1 MRTHPIMGEASE
13 RFSELSRLAREKT
26 ESALDSTYSQILTQP
41 KTTLVMLVILSAW
54 LGNIGT
60 GFQDQIV
67 DDVEVFLPEGA
78 ESTDL
83 LLEVREEWS
92 TDVGFI
98 YIKTQN
104 AECDYTL
111 PLDHPEQCDRPN
123 DVLDN
128 ITNVN
133 VLHEISWIEGDDEK
147 RSPGI
152 KQNGLDWDKNDHGES
167 DGVLWIISISQIIK
181 EINSSNGRFNHAMC
195 DHTGN
200 RSTGNLIDCEA
211 LSQLPGGGGGLY
223 AIPDE
228 QDTIDEMVNQSNG
241 SLDALAKDTNGDGIW
256 DTTAVL
262 IGIISAN
269 QIEKTGKWDDYKEF
283 FAHVESV
290 IDEEN
295 RPDKYRI
302 NELNM
307 TQTGLSKILEDVSDK
322 IYLDLLGMM
331 PLSLFF
337 TVLIITLLHRSW
349 KVVIISGTPIV
360 MALAVTFGA
369 AVLLEMTLT
378 PMIIATFPILIG
390 LGVDYALHMVNRIE
404 EVRRKRVDAA
414 VEENERRRRKGLVP
428 LEVPDLWDPDFY
440 RSCVM
445 DMSKTTGVAVLISAV
460 TTIIGFSVL
469 ILPNIV
475 PIIPIRSVGMTLV
488 AGILA
493 TLVFS
498 MILVPVLIWLLK
510 FNKRTKSPINWAS
523 VSKLPVKHFAVFL
536 LLAGAITLAG
546 VTNLDEM
553 DKPISGSD
561 QTPDNIP
568 SMQAMVEY
576 SSTFS
581 GGQTSLFIF
590 DASEHVSD
598 QDMKIRSLE
607 VLDAM
612 DALENRIGEVAYTNT
627 TSLITFLEAVPVTIS
642 EPQSGITLYNGNL
655 WGLLHDECWES
666 NSLECAAWV
675 PLDALSNPP
684 GNGREEL
691 RKDMVNVAYDTL
703 SKEVQWMLTN
713 VDGSKALVYVT
724 QPYMNLDNASMLRD
738 DIDLMLEEP
747 MEEQGIRVSPL
758 TGGLP
763 VSLDINEGIHDTQNY
778 TTLLTLLILTIVL
791 CLVFR
796 SFRLGIYTM
805 VPVAAIIVW
814 QPLLMSS
821 GDVNVNIFTAMIGT
835 IVFGIGVDDAIHVM
849 HRIQEEGETAV
860 GMSKAIE
867 KTGMTIFETTATTV
881 AGLGAGFF
889 VAFPGLVNFFIL
901 MMLLIG
907 FAFLTS
913 VFLLPACLTADHII
927 RRRIKG
933 ESSFI
938 DFGEGAV
945 LTDEKMNAVDA
956 ILE

>member
-1 MRTHPIMGEASE
+1 MDWLCTPTNMGEASE
-13 RFSELSRLAREKT
+13 RFAKLSKAAREKT
-26 ESALDSTYSQILTQP
+26 EEGLDSFYSQVLNQP
-41 KTTLVMLVILSAW
+41 KTALLLLVLLSSW
-54 LGNIGT
+54 LGYIGT

-98 YIKTQN
+98 YIKSPN
-104 AECDYTL
+104 AVE
-111 PLDHPEQCDRPN
+111 PELYGN
-123 DVLDN
+123 DFN
-128 ITNVN
+128 ITNVDI
-133 VLHEISWIEGDDEK
+133 LHEISWIEGDDER
-147 RSPGI
+147 RSPSLE
-152 KQNGLDWDKNDHGES
+152 QNGLDWDKEDHGKN

-181 EINSSNGRFNHAMC
+181 EINSSDGRFNYAMC
-195 DHTGN
+195 DNTGE
-200 RSTGNLIDCEA
+200 RLTSQLIDCDTLQQA
-211 LSQLPGGGGGLY
+211 PGGDGGLY
-223 AIPDE
+223 AIPNE
-228 QDTIDEMVNQSNG
+228 QERINEIVNQSNG
-241 SLDALAKDTNGDGIW
+241 SLDALAKDTNGDGVW

-262 IGIISAN
+262 VGMISSN
-269 QIEKTGKWDDYKEF
+269 QIDQTQWVDYKDYF
-283 FAHVESV
+283 THVDKV
-290 IDEEN
+290 ISLDN
-295 RPDKYRI
+295 RPQEYRTT
-302 NELNM
+302 NM
-307 TQTGLSKILEDVSDK
+307 TQTGLSKILEDVSDE
-322 IYLDLLGMM
+322 IYLDLLNMM
-331 PLSLFF
+331 PISLFL
-337 TVLIITLLHRSW
+337 TVLVITALHRSW

-369 AVLLEMTLT
+369 TVLLKMTLT

-404 EVRRKRVDAA
+404 EVRRKRIDAA
-414 VEENERRRRKGLVP
+414 IEENDKRRRKGQRLE
-428 LEVPDLWDPDFY
+428 EVPDLWDPDFY

-445 DMSKTTGVAVLISAV
+445 EMSRTTGIAVLISAA
-460 TTIIGFSVL
+460 TTVVGFSVL
-469 ILPNIV
+469 ILPSIV

-488 AGILA
+488 AGIMA

-498 MILVPVLIWLLK
+498 MILVPVLIWLLR
-510 FNKRTKSPINWAS
+510 FNKRTNPPMWGSI
-523 VSKLPVKHFAVFL
+523 SKLPVRHFAVVL
-536 LLAGAITLAG
+536 LIAGAVTIAG
-546 VTNLDEM
+546 VSELDAM
-553 DKPISGSD
+553 DKAITGSD

-568 SMQAMVEY
+568 SMEAMVEY

-590 DASEHVSD
+590 DASNHVND
-598 QDMKIRSLE
+598 QEQKIRSLE

-612 DALENRIGEVAYTNT
+612 DALENQISEVPYTNT
-627 TSLITFLEAVPVTIS
+627 TSLITFLEAVPVVIV
-642 EPQSGITLYNGNL
+642 EPTTGFTLYDGNL

-666 NSLECAAWV
+666 NSAECATWIL
-675 PLDALSNPP
+675 LDATSPD
-684 GNGREEL
+684 GNGREYL

-713 VDGSKALVYVT
+713 EEGSKALVYVT

-738 DIDLMLEEP
+738 DIDVMLNEP

-791 CLVFR
+791 CFVFR
-796 SFRLGIYTM
+796 SVRLGIFTM
-805 VPVAAIIVW
+805 IPVATIIIW

-849 HRIQEEGETAV
+849 HRIQEEGETAI
-860 GMSKAIE
+860 GMSRAVE
-867 KTGMTIFETTATTV
+867 STGQTIFETTATTV
-881 AGLGAGFF
+881 AGIGAGFT
-889 VAFPGLVNFFIL
+889 VAFPGLVNFFII
-901 MMLLIG
+901 MMLLIS

-913 VFLLPACLTADHII
+913 VFLLPACLTADHYI
-927 RRRIKG
+927 RAKIKG
-933 ESSFI
+933 DPDFI
-938 DFGEGAV
+938 DYGEGIV
-945 LTDEKMNAVDA
+945 LTNEKMQAVDA
-956 ILE
+956 IID

>member
-1 MRTHPIMGEASE
+1 MGTAKE
-13 RFSELSRLAREKT
+13 RFAEVSQATKEKV
-26 ESALDSTYSQILTQP
+26 ESGLDSAYSQILSQP
-41 KTTLVMLVILSAW
+41 KTTFILLAIVSIW

-60 GFQDQIV
+60 NFQDQIV

-92 TDVGFI
+92 TDVAFI
-98 YIKTQN
+98 YIKTPN
-104 AECDYTL
+104 AEDPDIYGSDY
-111 PLDHPEQCDRPN
+111 
-123 DVLDN
+123 N
-128 ITNVN
+128 ITSLSI
-133 VLHEISWIEGDDEK
+133 LHEISWIEGDDEW
-147 RSPGI
+147 RAPGL
-152 KQNGLDWDKNDHGES
+152 KQNGLDWDKEDHGKN
-167 DGVLWIISISQIIK
+167 DGVLWIISIAQVIK
-181 EINSSNGRFNHAMC
+181 EINSSNVRFNEAMC
-195 DHTGN
+195 RHVAENRTDGFFGN
-200 RSTGNLIDCEA
+200 YCTPIGDNNGFG
-211 LSQLPGGGGGLY
+211 QGLY
-223 AIPDE
+223 AIPD
-228 QDTIDEMVNQSNG
+228 QQQRIDEIVNQSNG
-241 SLDALAKDTNGDGIW
+241 SLGALAKDTNDDGIW

-262 IGIISAN
+262 VGMISAN
-269 QIEKTGKWDDYKEF
+269 QINETGIWSDYKEF
-283 FAHVESV
+283 FSHIDSV
-290 IDEEN
+290 IDEDN
-295 RPDKYRI
+295 RPEKYSS
-302 NELNM
+302 NQLNM
-307 TQTGLSKILEDVSDK
+307 TQTGLSKILEDVSDA
-322 IYLDLLGMM
+322 IYLDLLNMM
-331 PLSLFF
+331 PISLFL

-369 AVLLEMTLT
+369 TVLLEMTLT

-404 EVRRKRVDAA
+404 EVRRKRIDKA

-428 LEVPDLWDPDFY
+428 EEVPDMWDIDFY

-445 DMSKTTGVAVLISAV
+445 EMSRTTGVAVLVSAV

-475 PIIPIRSVGMTLV
+475 SIIPIRSVGMTLV
-488 AGILA
+488 AGIMA

-498 MILVPVLIWLLK
+498 MILVPVLTWLLR
-510 FNKRTKSPINWAS
+510 FNKRSNPPMWGKISRF
-523 VSKLPVKHFAVFL
+523 PVKNFAVVIL
-536 LLAGAITLAG
+536 IAGAITFAG
-546 VTNLDEM
+546 LSNLDEL
-553 DKPISGSD
+553 DKPITGSD

-568 SMQAMVEY
+568 SMEAMVEY
-576 SSTFS
+576 SRTFS

-590 DASEHVSD
+590 DASKHVNEDSINE
-598 QDMKIRSLE
+598 QNMKIRSLE

-612 DALENRIGEVAYTNT
+612 DALERKIADVPYTNT
-627 TSLITFLEAVPVTIS
+627 TSLITFLESVPVVLE
-642 EPQSGITLYNGNL
+642 EPTTGLTLYDGTL
-655 WGLLHDECWES
+655 WGLLHEECWES
-666 NSLECAAWV
+666 NNLECAHWI
-675 PLDALSNPP
+675 PLDATSSD
-684 GNGREEL
+684 GEGRKHL

-713 VDGSKALVYVT
+713 VEGSKALVYVT

-738 DIDLMLEEP
+738 DIDVMLGEP
-747 MEEQGIRVSPL
+747 TEQGIRVSPL

-763 VSLDINEGIHDTQNY
+763 VSLDINEGIHETQSY

-796 SFRLGIYTM
+796 SVRIGVLTM
-805 VPVAAIIVW
+805 IPVATIIIW

-849 HRIQEEGETAV
+849 HRIQEEGETAL
-860 GMSKAIE
+860 GMSKAVE
-867 KTGMTIFETTATTV
+867 STGQTIFETTATTV

-889 VAFPGLVNFFIL
+889 VAFPGLVNFFVL

-913 VFLLPACLTADHII
+913 VFLLPACITVEQVVKQKM
-927 RRRIKG
+927 KG
-933 ESSFI
+933 GEGFI
-938 DFGEGAV
+938 DFGEGVV
-945 LTDEKMNAVDA
+945 LADDNMKPIDA
-956 ILE
+956 IID

>member
-1 MRTHPIMGEASE
+1 MGTAKE
-13 RFSELSRLAREKT
+13 RFAEVSQATKEKV
-26 ESALDSTYSQILTQP
+26 ESGLDSAYSQILSQP
-41 KTTLVMLVILSAW
+41 KTTFILLAIVSIW

-60 GFQDQIV
+60 NFQDQIV

-92 TDVGFI
+92 TDVAFI
-98 YIKTQN
+98 YIKTPN
-104 AECDYTL
+104 AEDPDIYGSDY
-111 PLDHPEQCDRPN
+111 
-123 DVLDN
+123 N
-128 ITNVN
+128 ITSLSI
-133 VLHEISWIEGDDEK
+133 LHEISWIEGDDEW
-147 RSPGI
+147 RAPGL
-152 KQNGLDWDKNDHGES
+152 KQNGLDWDKEDHGKN
-167 DGVLWIISISQIIK
+167 DGVLWIISIAQVIK
-181 EINSSNGRFNHAMC
+181 EINSSNVRFNEAMC
-195 DHTGN
+195 RHVAENRTDGFFGN
-200 RSTGNLIDCEA
+200 YCTPIGDNNGFG
-211 LSQLPGGGGGLY
+211 QGLY
-223 AIPDE
+223 AIPD
-228 QDTIDEMVNQSNG
+228 QQQRIDEIVNQSNG
-241 SLDALAKDTNGDGIW
+241 SLGALAKDTNDDGIW

-262 IGIISAN
+262 VGMISAN
-269 QIEKTGKWDDYKEF
+269 QINETGIWSDYKEF
-283 FAHVESV
+283 FSHIDSV
-290 IDEEN
+290 IDEDN
-295 RPDKYRI
+295 RPEKYSS
-302 NELNM
+302 NQLNM
-307 TQTGLSKILEDVSDK
+307 TQTGLSKILEDVSDA
-322 IYLDLLGMM
+322 IYLDLLNMM
-331 PLSLFF
+331 PISLFL

-369 AVLLEMTLT
+369 TVLLEMTLT

-404 EVRRKRVDAA
+404 EVRRKRIDKA

-428 LEVPDLWDPDFY
+428 EEVPDMWDPDFY

-445 DMSKTTGVAVLISAV
+445 EMSRTTGVAVLVSAV

-475 PIIPIRSVGMTLV
+475 SIIPIRSVGMTLV
-488 AGILA
+488 AGIMA

-498 MILVPVLIWLLK
+498 MILVPVLTWLLR
-510 FNKRTKSPINWAS
+510 FNKRSNPPMWGKISRF
-523 VSKLPVKHFAVFL
+523 PVKNFAVVIL
-536 LLAGAITLAG
+536 IAGAITFAG
-546 VTNLDEM
+546 LSNLDEL
-553 DKPISGSD
+553 DKPITGSD

-568 SMQAMVEY
+568 SMEAMVEY
-576 SSTFS
+576 SRTFS

-590 DASEHVSD
+590 DASKHVNEDSINE
-598 QDMKIRSLE
+598 QNMKIRSLE

-612 DALENRIGEVAYTNT
+612 DALEQKIADVPYTNT
-627 TSLITFLEAVPVTIS
+627 TSLITFLESVPVVLE
-642 EPQSGITLYNGNL
+642 EPNTGLTLYDGTL
-655 WGLLHDECWES
+655 WGLLHEECWES
-666 NSLECAAWV
+666 NNLECAHWI
-675 PLDALSNPP
+675 PLDATSSD
-684 GNGREEL
+684 GEGRKHL

-713 VDGSKALVYVT
+713 VEGSKALVYVT

-738 DIDLMLEEP
+738 DIDVMLGEP
-747 MEEQGIRVSPL
+747 TEQGIRVSPL

-763 VSLDINEGIHDTQNY
+763 VSLDINEGIHETQSY

-791 CLVFR
+791 CVVFR
-796 SFRLGIYTM
+796 SVRIGVLTM
-805 VPVAAIIVW
+805 IPVATIIIW

-849 HRIQEEGETAV
+849 HRIQEEGETAL
-860 GMSKAIE
+860 GMSKAVE
-867 KTGMTIFETTATTV
+867 STGQTIFETTATTV

-913 VFLLPACLTADHII
+913 VFLLPACITVEQVVKQKM
-927 RRRIKG
+927 KG
-933 ESSFI
+933 GEGFI
-938 DFGEGAV
+938 DFGEGVV
-945 LTDEKMNAVDA
+945 LADDNMKPIDA
-956 ILE
+956 IID

>member
-1 MRTHPIMGEASE
+1 MGEPTG
-13 RFSELSRLAREKT
+13 RFAEYSHLARKKT
-26 ESALDSTYSQILTQP
+26 EDSLDSFYSQVLSQP
-41 KTTLVMLVILSAW
+41 KTALLILVLLSSW
-54 LGNIGT
+54 LGYIGT
-60 GFQDQIV
+60 DFQDQIV
-67 DDVEVFLPEGA
+67 DDVEIFLPEGA

-83 LLEVREEWS
+83 LMEVRSEWS

-98 YIKTQN
+98 YIKTPN
-104 AECDYTL
+104 AYDPDLYG
-111 PLDHPEQCDRPN
+111 DDF
-123 DVLDN
+123 N
-128 ITNVN
+128 ITNADI
-133 VLHEISWIEGDDEK
+133 LHEISWIEGDDENIKDGYQK
-147 RSPGI
+147 R
-152 KQNGLDWDKNDHGES
+152 GLDWDKEDHGIN

-181 EINSSNGRFNHAMC
+181 EINSSDGRFNYAMC
-195 DHTGN
+195 ENPGERLTEEI
-200 RSTGNLIDCEA
+200 IDCDA
-211 LSQLPGGGGGLY
+211 IKQAPGGDGGLY

-228 QDTIDEMVNQSNG
+228 QERIDEIVNQSNG
-241 SLDALAKDTNGDGIW
+241 SLDALVRDTNGDGIW

-262 IGIISAN
+262 VGMISAN
-269 QIEKTGKWDDYKEF
+269 QMDQTEQWADYTAF
-283 FAHVESV
+283 FTH
-290 IDEEN
+290 IDEVISEGN
-295 RPDKYRI
+295 RPTEVEWADNSMHDYSQT
-302 NELNM
+302 NM
-307 TQTGLSKILEDVSDK
+307 THTGLSKILEDVSDA
-322 IYLDLLGMM
+322 IFLDLLDMM
-331 PLSLFF
+331 PISLFL
-337 TVLIITLLHRSW
+337 TVVIISLLHRSW
-349 KVVIISGTPIV
+349 KVVVISGTPIL

-369 AVLLEMTLT
+369 SVLLKMTLT

-404 EVRRKRVDAA
+404 EVRRKRIDTAVD
-414 VEENERRRRKGLVP
+414 ENERRRRKGQP
-428 LEVPDLWDPDFY
+428 LIEVPDLWDPEFY

-445 DMSKTTGVAVLISAV
+445 EMSRTTGVAVFISAA
-460 TTIIGFSVL
+460 TTVVGFSVL
-469 ILPNIV
+469 ILPSIV

-510 FNKRTKSPINWAS
+510 FNKRTNPPMWGSI
-523 VSKLPVKHFAVFL
+523 SKLPVRHFGVVL
-536 LLAGAITLAG
+536 LIAGAITLAG
-546 VTNLDEM
+546 IVNIDQM

-568 SMQAMVEY
+568 SMEAMVDY
-576 SSTFS
+576 SNTFS

-590 DASEHVSD
+590 DASKHVND
-598 QDMKIRSLE
+598 QDKKIRSLE

-612 DALENRIGEVAYTNT
+612 DALEKRIGEVEYTNT
-627 TSLITFLEAVPVTIS
+627 TSLISFLEAVPVV
-642 EPQSGITLYNGNL
+642 ITEQNTGLELYNDSL

-666 NSLECAAWV
+666 NSLDCAAWI

-684 GNGREEL
+684 GTGREEL
-691 RKDMVNVAYDTL
+691 KKDMVNVAYDTL

-713 VDGSKALVYVT
+713 EAGSKALVYVT

-738 DIDLMLEEP
+738 DIDVMLGEDLEEP
-747 MEEQGIRVSPL
+747 GIRVSPL

-763 VSLDINEGIHDTQNY
+763 VSLDINEGIHDTQSY
-778 TTLLTLLILTIVL
+778 TTILTLLILTILL
-791 CLVFR
+791 CLVFK
-796 SFRLGIYTM
+796 SVRLGIYTM
-805 VPVAAIIVW
+805 IPVATIIIW

-860 GMSKAIE
+860 GMSNAIE
-867 KTGMTIFETTATTV
+867 KTGQTIFETTATTV

-901 MMLLIG
+901 MMLLIA

-913 VFLLPACLTADHII
+913 VFLLPACLTADQVI
-927 RRRIKG
+927 RNKIKG
-933 ESSFI
+933 KPPFI
-938 DFGEGAV
+938 DFGEGIV
-945 LTDEKMNAVDA
+945 LTDESMNAVDA

>member
-1 MRTHPIMGEASE
+1 MLFPPHMGDAKEK
-13 RFSELSRLAREKT
+13 LAEYSQLVREKVD
-26 ESALDSTYSQILTQP
+26 SGLDTAYSQVLAQP
-41 KTTLVMLVILSAW
+41 KTTFILLAILSLW

-60 GFQDQIV
+60 NFQDQIV

-92 TDVGFI
+92 TDVAFI
-98 YIKTQN
+98 YIKTPN
-104 AECDYTL
+104 AEDTDIFGADY
-111 PLDHPEQCDRPN
+111 
-123 DVLDN
+123 N
-128 ITNVN
+128 ITSIS
-133 VLHEISWIEGDDEK
+133 VLHEISWIEGDDENRGDNQIK
-147 RSPGI
+147 R
-152 KQNGLDWDKNDHGES
+152 GLDWDKEDHGKN
-167 DGVLWIISISQIIK
+167 DGVLWIISIAQIIK
-181 EINSSNGRFNHAMC
+181 EINSSDGRFNSAMC
-195 DHTGN
+195 ENPGERLTAQ
-200 RSTGNLIDCEA
+200 LVDCGTA
-211 LSQLPGGGGGLY
+211 SQAPGFSGGLY

-228 QDTIDEMVNQSNG
+228 QQRIDEIVNQSNG
-241 SLDALAKDTNGDGIW
+241 SLGALAKDTNGDGIW

-262 IGIISAN
+262 VGMISSN
-269 QIEKTGKWDDYKEF
+269 QINETGVWSDYKEF
-283 FAHVESV
+283 FSHIDAV
-290 IDEEN
+290 IDEDN
-295 RPDKYRI
+295 RPTQYGI
-302 NELNM
+302 NQLNM
-307 TQTGLSKILEDVSDK
+307 TQTGLSKILEDVSDA
-322 IYLDLLGMM
+322 IYLDLLNMM
-331 PLSLFF
+331 PISLFL

-369 AVLLEMTLT
+369 TVLFEMTLT

-404 EVRRKRVDAA
+404 EVRRKRIDAA
-414 VEENERRRRKGLVP
+414 VEENESRRRKGLVP
-428 LEVPDLWDPDFY
+428 NEVPDMWDPDFY

-445 DMSKTTGVAVLISAV
+445 EMSRTTGVAVLVSAI

-475 PIIPIRSVGMTLV
+475 SIIPIRSVGMTLV
-488 AGILA
+488 AGIMA

-498 MILVPVLIWLLK
+498 MILVPVLSWLLR
-510 FNKRTKSPINWAS
+510 FNKRTNPPMWGSIS
-523 VSKLPVKHFAVFL
+523 RFPVKNFAVVL

-546 VTNLDEM
+546 VSNLDEL
-553 DKPISGSD
+553 DKPITGSD

-568 SMQAMVEY
+568 SMEAMVEY
-576 SSTFS
+576 SNTFS

-590 DASEHVSD
+590 DASKHVND
-598 QDMKIRSLE
+598 EDINNQDMKIRSLE

-612 DALENRIGEVAYTNT
+612 DALENKISEVPYTNT
-627 TSLITFLEAVPVTIS
+627 TSLITFLEAVPVVIG
-642 EPQSGITLYNGNL
+642 EPTTGVILYDGTL
-655 WGLLHDECWES
+655 WGLLHEECWES
-666 NSLECAAWV
+666 NSPDCAAWV
-675 PLDALSNPP
+675 LLDATSSD
-684 GNGREEL
+684 GEGRKHL

-713 VDGSKALVYVT
+713 VDGTKALVYVT

-738 DIDLMLEEP
+738 DIDEMLVEP
-747 MEEQGIRVSPL
+747 MEEPGIRVSPL

-763 VSLDINEGIHDTQNY
+763 VSLDINEGIHETQSY

-791 CLVFR
+791 CFVFR
-796 SFRLGIYTM
+796 SARIGILTM
-805 VPVAAIIVW
+805 IPVATIIIW

-860 GMSKAIE
+860 GMSRAVE
-867 KTGMTIFETTATTV
+867 STGQTIFETTATTV

-913 VFLLPACLTADHII
+913 VFLLPACITLDHII

-933 ESSFI
+933 EEGFI
-938 DFGEGAV
+938 DFGEGIV
-945 LTDEKMNAVDA
+945 LTDENMKAVDA
-956 ILE
+956 ILD

>member
-1 MRTHPIMGEASE
+1 MGEASE
-13 RFSELSRLAREKT
+13 RFAELSRIAREKT
-26 ESALDSTYSQILTQP
+26 ESSLDSVYSQILAQP
-41 KTTLVMLVILSAW
+41 KTTLVLLVILSAW

-67 DDVEVFLPEGA
+67 DDVEIFLPEGA

-98 YIKTQN
+98 YIKSPN
-104 AECDYTL
+104 AEDPDLFGEAY
-111 PLDHPEQCDRPN
+111 
-123 DVLDN
+123 N
-128 ITNVN
+128 ITNVDI
-133 VLHEISWIEGDDEK
+133 LHEISWIEGDDEYRK
-147 RSPGI
+147 PGI
-152 KQNGLDWDKNDHGES
+152 KQNGLDWNKTDHGEE
-167 DGVLWIISISQIIK
+167 DGVLWIISIAQIIK
-181 EINSSNGRFNHAMC
+181 EINSSDGRFNSAMC
-195 DHTGN
+195 DHTGE
-200 RSTGNLIDCEA
+200 RITLGVIDCDALAQSPTGN
-211 LSQLPGGGGGLY
+211 GGLY

-228 QDTIDEMVNQSNG
+228 QERVDEIVNQSNG
-241 SLDALAKDTNGDGIW
+241 SLGALAKDTNGDGVW

-262 IGIISAN
+262 VGMISSN
-269 QIEKTGKWDDYKEF
+269 QIDKTGKWDDYKEF
-283 FAHVESV
+283 FAHVDEV
-290 IDEEN
+290 IEEEN
-295 RPDKYRI
+295 RPSQYRMT
-302 NELNM
+302 NM
-307 TQTGLSKILEDVSDK
+307 THTGLSKILEDVSDA
-322 IYLDLLGMM
+322 IYLDLLDMM
-331 PLSLFF
+331 PISLFL

-360 MALAVTFGA
+360 MALAVTFGTT
-369 AVLLEMTLT
+369 VLLKMTLT

-404 EVRRKRVDAA
+404 EVRRKRIDAA
-414 VEENERRRRKGLVP
+414 VEENEKRRRKGQVQ

-445 DMSKTTGVAVLISAV
+445 EMSKTTGIAVLISAA
-460 TTIIGFSVL
+460 TTVVGFSVL

-475 PIIPIRSVGMTLV
+475 SIIPIRSVGMTLV
-488 AGILA
+488 AGIIA

-510 FNKRTKSPINWAS
+510 FNKRTNPPMWGSIS
-523 VSKLPVKHFAVFL
+523 RLPVKHFAIFL
-536 LLAGAITLAG
+536 LLAGSITFAGLA
-546 VTNLDEM
+546 NLDEL

-568 SMQAMVEY
+568 SMEAMVEY
-576 SSTFS
+576 SNTFS

-590 DASEHVSD
+590 DASKHISD
-598 QDMKIRSLE
+598 QDKKIRSLE

-612 DALENRIGEVAYTNT
+612 DALEKRIAEVEYTNT
-627 TSLITFLEAVPVTIS
+627 TSLISFLEAVPVVFV
-642 EPQSGITLYNGNL
+642 EPTSGIELYNGNL
-655 WGLLHDECWES
+655 WGLLHEECWES
-666 NSLECAAWV
+666 NSLECAAWI
-675 PLDALSNPP
+675 PLDATSTD
-684 GNGREEL
+684 GKGREHL

-738 DIDLMLEEP
+738 DIDDMLGEP
-747 MEEQGIRVSPL
+747 VEEQGIRVSPL

-763 VSLDINEGIHDTQNY
+763 VSLDINEGIHDTQSY
-778 TTLLTLLILTIVL
+778 TTLLTLLILTIVM
-791 CLVFR
+791 CFVFR
-796 SFRLGIYTM
+796 SIRLGIFTM

-860 GMSKAIE
+860 GMSRAVE
-867 KTGMTIFETTATTV
+867 KTGQTIFETTATTV

-913 VFLLPACLTADHII
+913 VFLLPACLTADHVI

-933 ESSFI
+933 QSSFI

-945 LTDEKMNAVDA
+945 LTDENMSAVDA
-956 ILE
+956 IIE

>member
-1 MRTHPIMGEASE
+1 MGTAKE
-13 RFSELSRLAREKT
+13 RFAEVSQAAKEKV
-26 ESALDSTYSQILTQP
+26 ESGLDSAYSQILSQP
-41 KTTLVMLVILSAW
+41 KTTFILLAIVSIW

-60 GFQDQIV
+60 NFQDQIV

-92 TDVGFI
+92 TDVAFI
-98 YIKTQN
+98 YIKTPN
-104 AECDYTL
+104 AEDPDIYGSDY
-111 PLDHPEQCDRPN
+111 
-123 DVLDN
+123 N
-128 ITNVN
+128 ITSLSI
-133 VLHEISWIEGDDEK
+133 LHEISWIEGDDEW
-147 RSPGI
+147 RAPGL
-152 KQNGLDWDKNDHGES
+152 KQNGLDWDKEDHGKN
-167 DGVLWIISISQIIK
+167 DGVLWIISIAQVIK
-181 EINSSNGRFNHAMC
+181 EINSSNVRFNEAMC
-195 DHTGN
+195 RHVAENRTDGFFGN
-200 RSTGNLIDCEA
+200 YCTPIGDNNGFG
-211 LSQLPGGGGGLY
+211 QGLY
-223 AIPDE
+223 AIPD
-228 QDTIDEMVNQSNG
+228 QQQRIDEIVNQSNG
-241 SLDALAKDTNGDGIW
+241 SLGALAKDTNDDGIW

-262 IGIISAN
+262 VGMISAN
-269 QIEKTGKWDDYKEF
+269 QINETGIWSDYKEF
-283 FAHVESV
+283 FSHIDSV
-290 IDEEN
+290 IDEDN
-295 RPDKYRI
+295 RPEKYSS
-302 NELNM
+302 NQLNM
-307 TQTGLSKILEDVSDK
+307 TQTGLSKILEDVSDA
-322 IYLDLLGMM
+322 IYLDLLNMM
-331 PLSLFF
+331 PISLFL

-369 AVLLEMTLT
+369 TVLLEMTLT

-404 EVRRKRVDAA
+404 EVRRKRIDKA

-428 LEVPDLWDPDFY
+428 EEVPDMWDPDFY

-445 DMSKTTGVAVLISAV
+445 EMSRTTGVAVLVSAV

-475 PIIPIRSVGMTLV
+475 SIIPIRSVGMTLV
-488 AGILA
+488 AGIMA

-498 MILVPVLIWLLK
+498 MILVPVLTWLLR
-510 FNKRTKSPINWAS
+510 FNKRSNPPMWGKISRF
-523 VSKLPVKHFAVFL
+523 PVKNFAVVIL
-536 LLAGAITLAG
+536 IAGAITFAG
-546 VTNLDEM
+546 LSNLDEL
-553 DKPISGSD
+553 DKPITGSD

-568 SMQAMVEY
+568 SMEAMVEY
-576 SSTFS
+576 SRTFS

-590 DASEHVSD
+590 DASKHVNEDSINE
-598 QDMKIRSLE
+598 QNMKIRSLE

-612 DALENRIGEVAYTNT
+612 DALEQKIADVPYTNT
-627 TSLITFLEAVPVTIS
+627 TSLITFLESVPVVLE
-642 EPQSGITLYNGNL
+642 EPNTGLTLYDGTL
-655 WGLLHDECWES
+655 WGLLHEECWES
-666 NSLECAAWV
+666 NNLECAHWI
-675 PLDALSNPP
+675 PLDATSSD
-684 GNGREEL
+684 GEGRKHL

-713 VDGSKALVYVT
+713 VEGSKALVYVT

-738 DIDLMLEEP
+738 DIDVMLGEP
-747 MEEQGIRVSPL
+747 TEQGIRVSPL

-763 VSLDINEGIHDTQNY
+763 VSLDINEGIHETQSY

-791 CLVFR
+791 CVVFR
-796 SFRLGIYTM
+796 SVRIGVLTM
-805 VPVAAIIVW
+805 IPVATIIIW

-849 HRIQEEGETAV
+849 HRIQEEGETAL
-860 GMSKAIE
+860 GMSKAVE
-867 KTGMTIFETTATTV
+867 STGQTIFETTATTV

-913 VFLLPACLTADHII
+913 VFLLPACITVEQVVKQKM
-927 RRRIKG
+927 KG
-933 ESSFI
+933 GEGFI
-938 DFGEGAV
+938 DFGEGVV
-945 LTDEKMNAVDA
+945 LADDNMKPIDA
-956 ILE
+956 IID

>member
-1 MRTHPIMGEASE
+1 MGEASE
-13 RFSELSRLAREKT
+13 RFAELSRIAREKT
-26 ESALDSTYSQILTQP
+26 ESGLDSVYSQILAQP
-41 KTTLVMLVILSAW
+41 KTTLVLLLILSAW

-67 DDVEVFLPEGA
+67 DDVEIFLPEGA

-98 YIKTQN
+98 YIKSPN
-104 AECDYTL
+104 AEDPDLFGDEY
-111 PLDHPEQCDRPN
+111 
-123 DVLDN
+123 N
-128 ITNVN
+128 ITNVDI
-133 VLHEISWIEGDDEK
+133 LHEISWIEGDDENIGDSSTG
-147 RSPGI
+147 R
-152 KQNGLDWDKNDHGES
+152 GLDWDKTDHGDQ
-167 DGVLWIISISQIIK
+167 DGVLWIISIAQIIK
-181 EINSSNGRFNHAMC
+181 EINSSDGRLYNAAC
-195 DHTGN
+195 DHSGERITLGV
-200 RSTGNLIDCEA
+200 IDCEVLA
-211 LSQLPGGGGGLY
+211 QSRGGNGGLY
-223 AIPDE
+223 AIPNE
-228 QDTIDEMVNQSNG
+228 QDRIDEIVNQSNG
-241 SLDALAKDTNGDGIW
+241 SLGALAKDTNGDGVW

-262 IGIISAN
+262 VGMVSAN
-269 QIEKTGKWDDYKEF
+269 KMDEISQWSDYKEF
-283 FAHVESV
+283 FEHIDSI

-295 RPDKYRI
+295 RPSNIVWADGTEHNYRQT
-302 NELNM
+302 NM
-307 TQTGLSKILEDVSDK
+307 THTGLSKILEDVSGA
-322 IYLDLLGMM
+322 IYLDLLNMM
-331 PLSLFF
+331 PISLFL

-349 KVVIISGTPIV
+349 KVVIISGAPIV
-360 MALAVTFGA
+360 MALSVTFGVT
-369 AVLLEMTLT
+369 VLLKMTLT

-404 EVRRKRVDAA
+404 EVRRKRIDAA
-414 VEENERRRRKGLVP
+414 VEENEKRRRKGQVQI
-428 LEVPDLWDPDFY
+428 EVPDMWDPDFY

-445 DMSKTTGVAVLISAV
+445 EMSKTTGIAVLISAA
-460 TTIIGFSVL
+460 TTVVGFSVL

-475 PIIPIRSVGMTLV
+475 SIIPIRSVGMTLV
-488 AGILA
+488 AGIMA

-498 MILVPVLIWLLK
+498 MILVPVLIWLLR
-510 FNKRTKSPINWAS
+510 FNKRTNPPMWGAISR
-523 VSKLPVKHFAVFL
+523 LPVKHFAIFL
-536 LLAGAITLAG
+536 LLAGSITFAGLA
-546 VTNLDEM
+546 NLDEL

-568 SMQAMVEY
+568 SMEAMVEY
-576 SSTFS
+576 SNTFS

-590 DASEHVSD
+590 DASEHIND
-598 QDMKIRSLE
+598 QDKKIRSLE

-612 DALENRIGEVAYTNT
+612 DDLEKQIGEVEYTNT
-627 TSLITFLEAVPVTIS
+627 TSLISFLKAIPVPIV
-642 EPQSGITLYNGNL
+642 EPNSGIELYNDSL

-666 NSLECAAWV
+666 NSLECAAWI
-675 PLDALSNPP
+675 PLDATSSD
-684 GNGREEL
+684 GKGREHL
-691 RKDMVNVAYDTL
+691 RKDMVNIAYDTL

-713 VDGSKALVYVT
+713 VEGSKALVYVT

-738 DIDLMLEEP
+738 DIDDMLDEP

-763 VSLDINEGIHDTQNY
+763 VSLDINEGIHETQSY
-778 TTLLTLLILTIVL
+778 TTLLTLLILTIVM
-791 CLVFR
+791 CIVFR
-796 SFRLGIYTM
+796 SIRLGIYTM

-860 GMSKAIE
+860 GMSKAVE
-867 KTGMTIFETTATTV
+867 RTGQTIFETTATTV

-913 VFLLPACLTADHII
+913 VFLLPACLTADHVI

-938 DFGEGAV
+938 DFGEGIV
-945 LTDEKMNAVDA
+945 LTDENMNPVDA

>member
-1 MRTHPIMGEASE
+1 MRTPTNMGEASE
-13 RFSELSRLAREKT
+13 RIAEYSQLIREKT
-26 ESALDSTYSQILTQP
+26 DSTLDSAYSQILAQP
-41 KTTLVMLVILSAW
+41 KTTLILLVILSAW

-60 GFQDQIV
+60 NFQDQIV

-98 YIKTQN
+98 YIKSPN
-104 AECDYTL
+104 AYDPDFFGSDY
-111 PLDHPEQCDRPN
+111 
-123 DVLDN
+123 N
-128 ITNVN
+128 ITNVEI
-133 VLHEISWIEGDDEK
+133 LHEISWIEGDDE
-147 RSPGI
+147 RRAPGI
-152 KQNGLDWDKNDHGES
+152 KQNGLDWDKEDHGKK

-181 EINSSNGRFNHAMC
+181 EINSSDGRFNHAMC
-195 DHTGN
+195 ENPGERLTAE
-200 RSTGNLIDCEA
+200 LIDCDA
-211 LSQLPGGGGGLY
+211 IQQAPGGNGGLY
-223 AIPDE
+223 AIPDQQE
-228 QDTIDEMVNQSNG
+228 RIDEIVNQSNG

-262 IGIISAN
+262 VGIISSN
-269 QIEKTGKWDDYKEF
+269 QINQTGMWNDYKEF
-283 FAHVESV
+283 FEHVDSV
-290 IDEEN
+290 IAEEN
-295 RPDKYRI
+295 RPQQYR
-302 NELNM
+302 NTNM
-307 TQTGLSKILEDVSDK
+307 TQTGLSKILEDVSDE
-322 IYLDLLGMM
+322 IYLDLLNMM
-331 PLSLFF
+331 PISLFL
-337 TVLIITLLHRSW
+337 TVLVITALHRSW

-369 AVLLEMTLT
+369 SVLLKMTLT

-404 EVRRKRVDAA
+404 EVRRKRIDEA
-414 VEENERRRRKGLVP
+414 VEENEIRRRKGQVP
-428 LEVPDLWDPDFY
+428 IEVPDLWDPDFY

-445 DMSKTTGVAVLISAV
+445 EMSRTTGIAVLISAV

-469 ILPNIV
+469 IMPNIV
-475 PIIPIRSVGMTLV
+475 SIIPIRSVGMTLV
-488 AGILA
+488 AGIMA

-498 MILVPVLIWLLK
+498 MILVPVLIWLLR
-510 FNKRTKSPINWAS
+510 FNKRSNPPMWGSIS
-523 VSKLPVKHFAVFL
+523 RLPVKNFMVVL
-536 LLAGAITLAG
+536 IIAGAITFAG
-546 VTNLDEM
+546 LSNLDEM
-553 DKPISGSD
+553 DKPITGSD

-568 SMQAMVEY
+568 SMEAMVEY
-576 SSTFS
+576 SNTFS

-590 DASEHVSD
+590 DASKHVND

-612 DALENRIGEVAYTNT
+612 DALENRISEVPYTNT
-627 TSLITFLEAVPVTIS
+627 TSLITFLEAVPVTIA
-642 EPQSGITLYNGNL
+642 EPTTGVALYDGNL
-655 WGLLHDECWES
+655 WGLLHEECWES
-666 NSLECAAWV
+666 NSADCAAWIL
-675 PLDALSNPP
+675 LDATSAD
-684 GNGREEL
+684 GKGREHL

-713 VDGSKALVYVT
+713 EAGSKALVYVT

-738 DIDLMLEEP
+738 DIDDMLEDP
-747 MEEQGIRVSPL
+747 MEEPGIRVSPL

-778 TTLLTLLILTIVL
+778 TTLLTLLILTIVM
-791 CLVFR
+791 CIVFR
-796 SFRLGIYTM
+796 SFRLGIFTM
-805 VPVAAIIVW
+805 IPVATIIIW

-849 HRIQEEGETAV
+849 HRIQEEGESAV
-860 GMSKAIE
+860 GMTKAVE
-867 KTGMTIFETTATTV
+867 KTGQTIFETTATTV

-913 VFLLPACLTADHII
+913 VFLLPACLTADHVI
-927 RRRIKG
+927 RRKISG
-933 ESSFI
+933 ETSFI
-938 DFGEGAV
+938 DFGEGVV
-945 LTDEKMNAVDA
+945 LTDENMSAVDA
-956 ILE
+956 IIVDVKPPKTA

>member
-1 MRTHPIMGEASE
+1 MRTHRNMGDASE

-26 ESALDSTYSQILTQP
+26 ESTIDSAYSQILAQP
-41 KTTLVMLVILSAW
+41 KTTLVMLIILSAW
-54 LGNIGT
+54 LGNVGT

-67 DDVEVFLPEGA
+67 DDVEIFLPEGA

-98 YIKTQN
+98 YIKSPN
-104 AECDYTL
+104 ADDPDFFGADY
-111 PLDHPEQCDRPN
+111 
-123 DVLDN
+123 N
-128 ITNVN
+128 ITNVEI
-133 VLHEISWIEGDDEK
+133 LHEISWIEGDDEK
-147 RSPGI
+147 RAPGF

-181 EINSSNGRFNHAMC
+181 EINSSDGRFNHAMC
-195 DHTGN
+195 DNTGN
-200 RSTGNLIDCEA
+200 RLTANLIDCEA

-228 QDTIDEMVNQSNG
+228 QERIDEIVNQSNG
-241 SLDALAKDTNGDGIW
+241 SLGALAKDTNGDGVW

-262 IGIISAN
+262 VGMISAN
-269 QIEKTGKWDDYKEF
+269 QIEKTGEWEDYKEF
-283 FAHVESV
+283 FTHIEDV

-295 RPDKYRI
+295 RPSQYRKT
-302 NELNM
+302 NM

-322 IYLDLLGMM
+322 IYIDLLGMM

-349 KVVIISGTPIV
+349 KVVVISGTPIV

-428 LEVPDLWDPDFY
+428 QEVPDIWDPDFY

-445 DMSKTTGVAVLISAV
+445 DMSKTTGIAVLLSAA
-460 TTIIGFSVL
+460 TTVIGFSVL

-493 TLVFS
+493 TLIFS

-510 FNKRTKSPINWAS
+510 FNKRTNPPMWGQI
-523 VSKLPVKHFAVFL
+523 SKLPVKHFAVFL

-590 DASEHVSD
+590 DASQHLND

-612 DALENRIGEVAYTNT
+612 DALENKIEQVEFTNT
-627 TSLITFLEAVPVTIS
+627 TSLISFLEAVPVTLA
-642 EPQSGITLYNGNL
+642 EPQTGITLYNGNL

-666 NSLECAAWV
+666 NSLDCAAWV

-684 GNGREEL
+684 GTGREEL

-738 DIDLMLEEP
+738 DIDFMLDEP

-778 TTLLTLLILTIVL
+778 TTLLTLLILTLVM

-860 GMSKAIE
+860 GISKAIE
-867 KTGMTIFETTATTV
+867 KTGQTIFETTATTV

-913 VFLLPACLTADHII
+913 VFLLPACLTADQVI
-927 RRRIKG
+927 RRRIKK

-945 LTDEKMNAVDA
+945 LTDDNMNAVDA

>member
-1 MRTHPIMGEASE
+1 MDWLRTPSNMGESSE
-13 RFSELSRLAREKT
+13 RFAEYSRIARAKT
-26 ESALDSTYSQILTQP
+26 EAGLDSFYSQILAQP
-41 KTTLVMLVILSAW
+41 KTTLFLLVILSAW

-60 GFQDQIV
+60 NFQDQIV
-67 DDVEVFLPEGA
+67 DDVEIFLPEGA

-83 LLEVREEWS
+83 LIEVRSEWS

-98 YIKTQN
+98 YIKTPN
-104 AECDYTL
+104 AFDPDIYGEDF
-111 PLDHPEQCDRPN
+111 
-123 DVLDN
+123 N
-128 ITNVN
+128 ITNVDI
-133 VLHEISWIEGDDEK
+133 LHEISWIEGDDEK
-147 RSPGI
+147 RAPGLE
-152 KQNGLDWDKNDHGES
+152 NNGGLDWDKEDHGKN
-167 DGVLWIISISQIIK
+167 DGVLWIISIAQIIK
-181 EINSSNGRFNHAMC
+181 EINSSDGRFNNAMC
-195 DHTGN
+195 DNPGERLTAQ
-200 RSTGNLIDCEA
+200 LIDCDNIQQTPA
-211 LSQLPGGGGGLY
+211 GNGGLY

-228 QDTIDEMVNQSNG
+228 QDRIDEIINQSNG
-241 SLDALAKDTNGDGIW
+241 SLDSLAKDTNGDGVW

-262 IGIISAN
+262 VGMISAN
-269 QIEKTGKWDDYKEF
+269 QMNETGRWADYKEF
-283 FAHVESV
+283 FIHVDNV
-290 IDEEN
+290 ISEEN
-295 RPDKYRI
+295 RPQEYRI
-302 NELNM
+302 TTM
-307 TQTGLSKILEDVSDK
+307 TQTGLSKILEDVSDA
-322 IYLDLLGMM
+322 IYLDLLNMM
-331 PLSLFF
+331 PISLFI
-337 TVLIITLLHRSW
+337 TVIIITLLHRSW
-349 KVVIISGTPIV
+349 KVVVISGTPIV

-369 AVLLEMTLT
+369 SVLLKMTLT

-404 EVRRKRVDAA
+404 EVRRKRIDTIVD
-414 VEENERRRRKGLVP
+414 ENERRRRKGLVP

-445 DMSKTTGVAVLISAV
+445 EMSRTTGVAVLLSAA
-460 TTIIGFSVL
+460 TTVVGFSVL
-469 ILPNIV
+469 IMPNIV

-510 FNKRTKSPINWAS
+510 FNKRSNPPMWGSIS
-523 VSKLPVKHFAVFL
+523 RFPVRHFGVVL
-536 LLAGAITLAG
+536 LIAGAIIVAG
-546 VTNLDEM
+546 FVNLDAM

-561 QTPDNIP
+561 QAPDNID
-568 SMQAMVEY
+568 SMEAMVEY
-576 SSTFS
+576 SNTFS

-598 QDMKIRSLE
+598 QDKKIRSLE

-612 DALENRIGEVAYTNT
+612 DALENRISEVPYTNT
-627 TSLITFLEAVPVTIS
+627 TSLITFLEAIPVVIV
-642 EPQSGITLYNGNL
+642 EPTTGVSIYDGTLWN
-655 WGLLHDECWES
+655 LLHEDCWES
-666 NSLECAAWV
+666 NSPECATWIL
-675 PLDALSNPP
+675 LDATSAD
-684 GNGREEL
+684 GKGREHL

-713 VDGSKALVYVT
+713 EGGSKALVYVT
-724 QPYMNLDNASMLRD
+724 QPYMNLDNASLLRD
-738 DIDLMLEEP
+738 NIDVMLSDP

-763 VSLDINEGIHDTQNY
+763 VSLDINEGIHDTQTY
-778 TTLLTLLILTIVL
+778 TTILTLIILTLVMCIVL
-791 CLVFR
+791 R
-796 SFRLGIYTM
+796 SPRLGIYTM
-805 VPVAAIIVW
+805 IPVATIVIW

-860 GMSKAIE
+860 GISHAVE
-867 KTGMTIFETTATTV
+867 RTGQTIFETTATTV
-881 AGLGAGFF
+881 AGLAAGFF

-913 VFLLPACLTADHII
+913 AFLLPACLTADNVI
-927 RRRIKG
+927 RNKIKG
-933 ESSFI
+933 EPNFI
-938 DFGEGAV
+938 DFGDDVV
-945 LTDEKMNAVDA
+945 LTDENMKAVDA

>member
-1 MRTHPIMGEASE
+1 MGESKE
-13 RFSELSRLAREKT
+13 RFSKYSRLAREKT
-26 ESALDSTYSQILTQP
+26 EESLDSFYTQILAQP
-41 KTTLVMLVILSAW
+41 KMTVIMLVIVSSW
-54 LGNIGT
+54 LGYIGT

-98 YIKTQN
+98 YIKTPN
-104 AECDYTL
+104 AYE
-111 PLDHPEQCDRPN
+111 PEIYGN
-123 DVLDN
+123 EFN
-128 ITNVN
+128 ITNVDI
-133 VLHEISWIEGDDEK
+133 LHEISWIEGDDEK
-147 RSPGI
+147 RAPDI
-152 KQNGLDWDKNDHGES
+152 LNNGLDWDKEDHGKN

-181 EINSSNGRFNHAMC
+181 EINSSDGRFNYAMC
-195 DHTGN
+195 ENPGERLTAQ
-200 RSTGNLIDCEA
+200 LIDCD
-211 LSQLPGGGGGLY
+211 QIQQVPGGNGGLY

-228 QDTIDEMVNQSNG
+228 QQRVDEIVNQSNG

-262 IGIISAN
+262 VGMISAN
-269 QIEKTGKWDDYKEF
+269 QVDQTEHWDDYKQLF
-283 FAHVESV
+283 IH
-290 IDEEN
+290 IDEVISEDN
-295 RPDKYRI
+295 RPKEYRI
-302 NELNM
+302 TNM
-307 TQTGLSKILEDVSDK
+307 TQTGLSKILEDVSDA
-322 IYLDLLGMM
+322 IYLDLLNMM
-331 PLSLFF
+331 PISLFI
-337 TVLIITLLHRSW
+337 TVIIITLLHRSW

-369 AVLLEMTLT
+369 SVLLKMTLT

-404 EVRRKRVDAA
+404 EVRRKRIDSA
-414 VEENERRRRKGLVP
+414 VEENDKRRRKGQTP
-428 LEVPDLWDPDFY
+428 IEVPDLWDPNFY

-445 DMSKTTGVAVLISAV
+445 EMSRTTGVAVLISAA
-460 TTIIGFSVL
+460 TTVVGFSVL

-498 MILVPVLIWLLK
+498 MILVPTLIWLLK
-510 FNKRTKSPINWAS
+510 FNKRSNPPMWGSIAK
-523 VSKLPVKHFAVFL
+523 VPVKNFGVVL
-536 LLAGAITLAG
+536 LIAGAITLAG
-546 VTNLDEM
+546 FINLDQM
-553 DKPISGSD
+553 DKPITGSD

-568 SMQAMVEY
+568 SMEAMVEY
-576 SSTFS
+576 SNTFS

-590 DASEHVSD
+590 DASKHVND
-598 QDMKIRSLE
+598 QDKKIRSLE

-612 DALENRIGEVAYTNT
+612 DALEKEISAVPYTNT
-627 TSLITFLEAVPVTIS
+627 TSLITFLEAIPVVIA
-642 EPQSGITLYNGNL
+642 EPTTGLTLYDGNL

-666 NSLECAAWV
+666 NSAECATWIL
-675 PLDALSNPP
+675 LDATSAD
-684 GNGREEL
+684 GNGREYL

-713 VDGSKALVYVT
+713 EVGSKALVYVT
-724 QPYMNLDNASMLRD
+724 QPYMNLDNASMLREN
-738 DIDLMLEEP
+738 IDVMLNEP
-747 MEEQGIRVSPL
+747 MEQQGIRVSPL

-763 VSLDINEGIHDTQNY
+763 VSLDINEGIHDTQSY
-778 TTLLTLLILTIVL
+778 TTIITLLILTIL
-791 CLVFR
+791 MCFVFR
-796 SFRLGIYTM
+796 SARLGIYTM
-805 VPVAAIIVW
+805 IPVATIIIW

-860 GMSKAIE
+860 GMSNAIE
-867 KTGMTIFETTATTV
+867 KTGQTIFETTATTV

-889 VAFPGLVNFFIL
+889 IAFPGLVNFFVL

-913 VFLLPACLTADHII
+913 VFLLPACLTADQVI
-927 RRRIKG
+927 RNKIKG
-933 ESSFI
+933 KPPFI
-938 DFGEGAV
+938 DFGDGVV
-945 LTDEKMNAVDA
+945 LTDERMESVDA

>member
-1 MRTHPIMGEASE
+1 MGTAKE
-13 RFSELSRLAREKT
+13 RFAEVSQATKEKV
-26 ESALDSTYSQILTQP
+26 ESGLDSAYSQILSQP
-41 KTTLVMLVILSAW
+41 KTTFILLAIVSIW

-60 GFQDQIV
+60 NFQDQIV

-92 TDVGFI
+92 TDVAFI
-98 YIKTQN
+98 YIKTPN
-104 AECDYTL
+104 AEDPDIYGSDY
-111 PLDHPEQCDRPN
+111 
-123 DVLDN
+123 N
-128 ITNVN
+128 ITSLSI
-133 VLHEISWIEGDDEK
+133 LHEISWIEGDDEW
-147 RSPGI
+147 RAPGL
-152 KQNGLDWDKNDHGES
+152 KQNGLDWDKEDHGKN
-167 DGVLWIISISQIIK
+167 DGVLWIISIAQVIK
-181 EINSSNGRFNHAMC
+181 EINSSNVRFNEAMC
-195 DHTGN
+195 RHVAENRTDGFFGN
-200 RSTGNLIDCEA
+200 YCTPIGDNNGFG
-211 LSQLPGGGGGLY
+211 QGLY
-223 AIPDE
+223 AIPD
-228 QDTIDEMVNQSNG
+228 QQQRIDEIVNQSNG
-241 SLDALAKDTNGDGIW
+241 SLGALAKDTNDDGIW

-262 IGIISAN
+262 VGMISAN
-269 QIEKTGKWDDYKEF
+269 QINETGIWSDYKEF
-283 FAHVESV
+283 FSHIDSV
-290 IDEEN
+290 IDEDN
-295 RPDKYRI
+295 RPEKYSS
-302 NELNM
+302 NQLNM
-307 TQTGLSKILEDVSDK
+307 TQTGLSKILEDVSDA
-322 IYLDLLGMM
+322 IYLDLLNMM
-331 PLSLFF
+331 PISLFL

-369 AVLLEMTLT
+369 TVLLEMTLT

-404 EVRRKRVDAA
+404 EVRRKRIDKA

-428 LEVPDLWDPDFY
+428 EEVPDMWDPDFY

-445 DMSKTTGVAVLISAV
+445 EMSRTTGVAVLVSAV

-475 PIIPIRSVGMTLV
+475 SIIPIRSVGMTLV
-488 AGILA
+488 AGIIA

-498 MILVPVLIWLLK
+498 MILVPVLTWLLR
-510 FNKRTKSPINWAS
+510 FNKRSNPPMWGKISRF
-523 VSKLPVKHFAVFL
+523 PVKNFAVVIL
-536 LLAGAITLAG
+536 IAGAITFAG
-546 VTNLDEM
+546 LSNLDEL
-553 DKPISGSD
+553 DKPITGSD

-568 SMQAMVEY
+568 SMEAMVEY
-576 SSTFS
+576 SRTFS

-590 DASEHVSD
+590 DASKHVNEDSINE
-598 QDMKIRSLE
+598 QNMKIRSLE

-612 DALENRIGEVAYTNT
+612 DALERKIADVPYTNT
-627 TSLITFLEAVPVTIS
+627 TSLITFLESVPVVLE
-642 EPQSGITLYNGNL
+642 EPTTGLTLYDGTL
-655 WGLLHDECWES
+655 WGLLHEECWES
-666 NSLECAAWV
+666 NNLECAHWI
-675 PLDALSNPP
+675 PLDATSSD
-684 GNGREEL
+684 GEGRKHL

-713 VDGSKALVYVT
+713 VEGSKALVYVT

-738 DIDLMLEEP
+738 DIDVMLGEP
-747 MEEQGIRVSPL
+747 TEQGIRVSPL

-763 VSLDINEGIHDTQNY
+763 VSLDINEGIHETQSY

-796 SFRLGIYTM
+796 SVRIGVLTM
-805 VPVAAIIVW
+805 IPVATIIIW

-849 HRIQEEGETAV
+849 HRIQEEGETAL
-860 GMSKAIE
+860 GMSKAVE
-867 KTGMTIFETTATTV
+867 STGQTIFETTATTV

-913 VFLLPACLTADHII
+913 VFLLPACITVEQVVKQKM
-927 RRRIKG
+927 KG
-933 ESSFI
+933 GEGFI
-938 DFGEGAV
+938 DFGEGVV
-945 LTDEKMNAVDA
+945 LADDNMKPIDA
-956 ILE
+956 IID